1 MAKYKKYDYSQG
13 LLIPVNLDEQLMPG
27 TLEFAIHTLVESR
40 MDTSIFDNRYNN
52 DEAGCSAYDPKIL
65 LKVVLFGYSRGL
77 PSSRRIERACRE
89 NVTFMA
95 LSCAQK
101 PDHSTIAAFVSSMK
115 EEILLL
121 YRDILLVCEEED
133 LLGGTFFAL
142 DGCKLPSNASKEWS
156 GKIPDLERKKDKLE
170 KKVKQLIEEQVEEDK
185 GEEDEGKGGR
195 SSGISNRKK
204 QIGKLQKQADR
215 IEKFL
220 KENGP
225 KIGRQGR
232 EIKSNVTDNESATM
246 VTSHGTLQ
254 GYNGQALVDSKKQVI
269 VYGEAFGDSQDHHH
283 VPPMLDGA
291 KENMERVGYDEDC
304 FEEKILT
311 ADSLYHSSTNLKK
324 CEEEKLD
331 AYIPDKDFRK
341 RDPNLRIKT
350 PVNPKVRK
358 KFTLKDFQHNE
369 AKDEHI
375 CPAGKILKV
384 FLKKVRSYGVIY
396 RRYAAD
402 KNDCQGC
409 QLKSQCLINKKA
421 KRRFVS
427 VPLGGTSDN
436 LTKPM
441 IEKIDSKTGRKIYNR
456 RIGIVE
462 PVFANVRTQKR
473 MDHFTLRGKI
483 KVNIQWLLYCMV
495 HNMEKIANYGV
506 NYGTA

>member
-40 MDTSIFDNRYNN
+40 MDTSIFDERYNN

-115 EEILLL
+115 DEILLL

-185 GEEDEGKGGR
+185 GEEDEEKGGR
-195 SSGISNRKK
+195 SSGIFNKEKR
-204 QIGKLQKQADR
+204 IGKLQKQADR

-291 KENMERVGYDEDC
+291 KENMGRVGYDEDC

-369 AKDEHI
+369 AKDEFI
-375 CPAGKILKV
+375 CPGGKILKL
-384 FLKKVRSYGVIY
+384 FRKKVRSYGVIY
-396 RRYAAD
+396 RRYVAD

-409 QLKSQCLINKKA
+409 QIKSQCLMQKKA

-427 VPLGGTSDN
+427 IPLGGTSDN